1 MSLSLDQSDTATYLR
16 FVARFCGVSTNSA
29 SFGPIRLRLGKT
41 ETFEC
46 NTIIR
51 FFARQSER
59 EAELYGK
66 DALEKASTSMWL
78 ERSYRLNS
86 ATEKE
91 INEFLEEL
99 DALLACRT
107 YFVADRV
114 TLADAVL
121 FYALYPLVK
130 KYCAGENRKG
140 NIKEMEERYLH
151 IIRWFDQIQ
160 HTVGVQGFASR
171 EVIQFK
177 HKAISSLI

>member
-51 FFARQSER
+51 FFARRSER

-66 DALEKASTSMWL
+66 DALEKASASMWL
-78 ERSYRLNS
+78 ERSRQLNS
-86 ATEKE
+86 ATEE
-91 INEFLEEL
+91 ELNDFLEEL
-99 DALLACRT
+99 DSYLAKRT
-107 YFVADRV
+107 YIVADRV

-121 FYALYPLVK
+121 FYALYPCVK
-130 KYCAGENRKG
+130 DSTAAGNREG
-140 NIKEMEERYLH
+140 NLNDSEPRHLNV
-151 IIRWFDQIQ
+151 IRWFDQIQ
-160 HTVGVQGFASR
+160 HTVGVQGFPSR
-171 EVIQFK
+171 EVVHFK
-177 HKAISSLI
+177 RKDISVLM

>member
-91 INEFLEEL
+91 INEFSEEL

-114 TLADAVL
+114 TLAYAVQ
-121 FYALYPLVK
+121 FYALYPCVK
-130 KYCAGENRKG
+130 DFTAAGNTEG
-140 NIKEMEERYLH
+140 NLNNSE
-151 IIRWFDQIQ
+151 
-160 HTVGVQGFASR
+160 
-171 EVIQFK
+171 
-177 HKAISSLI
+177 